1 MIMTTRNKVLLI
13 SSIILAL
20 LVIASVVVWEITG
33 RSSDEKIPVVLFV
46 TIIVISILSVFVV
59 YFSKIQKKKYEKLL
73 NLEYYEQ
80 FEIIKDAVVDS
91 QLSAV
96 TKKDIIEDILEL
108 LQSAQEA
115 GKSVGSDVVI
125 HISAPMRS
133 SAPLQNQSVWQC

>member
-1 MIMTTRNKVLLI
+1 MTTRNKVLLI